1 MKTLQV
7 EKIIHELD
15 ESAAVKINPDFLK
28 CKDIDVPILKQLDLL
43 LNAVGEKGLK
53 LTAKGN
59 LPTKVVKEITLCCP
73 AESNEAILE
82 FTNRYLEDEQVSV
95 QRTRVVAEVGKLVK
109 VSKGKMHYGT
119 MAEAYRNAS
128 KVERFIYL
136 VWQFSKVNLAYF
148 DRMQDTSLF
157 NGISFILLQLV
168 RDRAKMFREVKVYSA
183 FLIDAFPQLGDRV
196 EEEIETESLFRNDPF
211 EKFEDMM
218 ELRLFKNFFIPF
230 GLAEERGVYWDENY
244 ECSKTKLLED
254 FLIPL
259 DEIDESIILTKKEL
273 RLFDQRI
280 KKEKLDIQLFSDF
293 CFIYAHAARYPLK
306 PVPLIVEDLLKAK
319 KVIGTAAEAQKAFYT
334 DFANATEQT
343 LRYFTQLEVKGD
355 GGRRDDMTK
364 DFNSLIDGL
373 YALLPNDKPHNMM
386 IAMRSVSYYFVDML
400 VTVYKVDVASSQ
412 LEKLLRENFSEET
425 IEDIGAVIFTAG
437 EIETKTK
444 KFKRINKNME
454 TMVKECL
461 TSFILAVMS
470 IHTYEM
476 DQA

>member
-244 ECSKTKLLED
+244 ECCKTKLLED

-306 PVPLIVEDLLKAK
+306 PVPLIVEDLIKAK

-343 LRYFTQLEVKGD
+343 LRYFTQLEVKGG

-364 DFNSLIDGL
+364 DFTSLIDGL

-425 IEDIGAVIFTAG
+425 IEDIGAVLFTAG

>member
-1 MKTLQV
+1 M
-7 EKIIHELD
+7 
-15 ESAAVKINPDFLK
+15 
-28 CKDIDVPILKQLDLL
+28 DIK
-43 LNAVGEKGLK
+43 
-53 LTAKGN
+53 
-59 LPTKVVKEITLCCP
+59 
-73 AESNEAILE
+73 
-82 FTNRYLEDEQVSV
+82 
-95 QRTRVVAEVGKLVK
+95 
-109 VSKGKMHYGT
+109 
-119 MAEAYRNAS
+119 
-128 KVERFIYL
+128 
-136 VWQFSKVNLAYF
+136 
-148 DRMQDTSLF
+148 
-157 NGISFILLQLV
+157 
-168 RDRAKMFREVKVYSA
+168 
-183 FLIDAFPQLGDRV
+183 
-196 EEEIETESLFRNDPF
+196 LFR
-211 EKFEDMM
+211 
-218 ELRLFKNFFIPF
+218 
-230 GLAEERGVYWDENY
+230 
-244 ECSKTKLLED
+244 
-254 FLIPL
+254 
-259 DEIDESIILTKKEL
+259 
-273 RLFDQRI
+273 
-280 KKEKLDIQLFSDF
+280 DF
-293 CFIYAHAARYPLK
+293 CFIYAHAAWYPLK
-306 PVPLIVEDLLKAK
+306 PVPLIVEDLIKAK

-343 LRYFTQLEVKGD
+343 LRYFTQLEVKGG

>member
-7 EKIIHELD
+7 EKIIEELD
-15 ESAAVKINPDFLK
+15 ELAAVKINPDFLK
-28 CKDIDVPILKQLDLL
+28 CKEIDVPILKQVDLL
-43 LNAVGEKGLK
+43 LDAVGEKGLK

-59 LPTKVVKEITLCCP
+59 LPTKVVKEIVLCCP
-73 AESNEAILE
+73 AESNDAILE

-95 QRTRVVAEVGKLVK
+95 QRARVVAEVGKLVK
-109 VSKGKMHYGT
+109 VSKGKMYYGT

-128 KVERFIYL
+128 KAERFIYL

-148 DRMQDTSLF
+148 DRMQETSLF

-196 EEEIETESLFRNDPF
+196 EDEIKTESLFRNDPF

-218 ELRLFKNFFIPF
+218 ERRLFQNFFLPF
-230 GLAEERGVYWDENY
+230 GLVEERGVYWDENY
-244 ECSKTKLLED
+244 ECCKTKLLED

-306 PVPLIVEDLLKAK
+306 PVTLIVEDLIKAK
-319 KVIGTAAEAQKAFYT
+319 KVIGTAAEAQKVFYT

-343 LRYFTQLEVKGD
+343 LRYFTQLEAKGA
-355 GGRRDDMTK
+355 GSRRDDMTK
-364 DFNSLIDGL
+364 DFSSFIDGL
-373 YALLPNDKPHNMM
+373 YALIPNDKPYNMM

-400 VTVYKVDVASSQ
+400 VTVYKIDVTTPQ

-425 IEDIGAVIFTAG
+425 IGDIGAVLFTAA
-437 EIETKTK
+437 EIEKKTK
-444 KFKRINKNME
+444 KFKRINNNME

-470 IHTYEM
+470 IHTNEM
-476 DQA
+476 E